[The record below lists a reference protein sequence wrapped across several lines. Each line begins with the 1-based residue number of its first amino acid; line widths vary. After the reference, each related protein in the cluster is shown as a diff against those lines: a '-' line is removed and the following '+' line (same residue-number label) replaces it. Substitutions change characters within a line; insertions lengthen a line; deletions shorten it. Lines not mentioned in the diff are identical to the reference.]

1 VQVKLLGMRVE
12 LGEVEVALA
21 ETPGV
26 ELAVAVV
33 LKDPAGAQRLVAY
46 VTPAAVQPAAAV
58 AAIRARLPAHM
69 VPSVVVPLDAM
80 PRLPNGKISRA
91 ALPAPDWGAGAADEY
106 VAPAGELEAQLQ
118 AVWQEVLGRERIS
131 AQADFFAIG
140 GNSLQARAMP
150 CGGHAAMPMPC
161 MLMGGRPSAIS
172 CHRQPLWT
180 CAGSRGLSSLVLL
193 PQNSVTPGAPLC
205 DRWASSWPRC
215 AMRPAR
221 ASRRRSCSGR
231 RPLLAWP
238 PT

>member
-1 VQVKLLGMRVE
+1 VGPRSGAPLPAHAPAWPAAAERPGGTQVKLLGMRVE
-12 LGEVEVALA
+12 LGEVELALA
-21 ETPGV
+21 EAPGV
-26 ELAVAVV
+26 ELAVALV

-91 ALPAPDWGAGAADEY
+91 ALPAPDWGAGAAEEY

-140 GNSLQARAMP
+140 GNSLQARA
-150 CGGHAAMPMPC
+150 CTSARRAD
-161 MLMGGRPSAIS
+161 GRPA
-172 CHRQPLWT
+172 
-180 CAGSRGLSSLVLL
+180 
-193 PQNSVTPGAPLC
+193 
-205 DRWASSWPRC
+205 
-215 AMRPAR
+215 
-221 ASRRRSCSGR
+221 
-231 RPLLAWP
+231 
-238 PT
+238 